1 MRVML
6 RSGGA
11 LLMLGAM
18 LAGCEQPAS
27 SPQKS
32 AASAPGKNGPATAKA
47 ADTDY
52 VLGVSGMA

>member
-11 LLMLGAM
+11 LLMLGAF
-18 LAGCEQPAS
+18 LAGCDQPAS
-27 SPQKS
+27 SPAKGS
-32 AASAPGKNGPATAKA
+32 PPAKNGPATA

-52 VLGVSGMA
+52 VLAVSGMA